1 MPVKTVNE
9 RIYPQIWPNLEDW
22 PIYKIHQRRA
32 EFVEEIE
39 AFTNQRL
46 LEKHGDRIG
55 DLLART
61 IYMER
66 IRVKEEPWKVDPPNE
81 RQFWRRLY
89 NKLASAPVG
98 EEHAEEAMAIYEEIL
113 QIIVHR
119 YAEEIVATFKKG
131 TFEFARKFLTV
142 FFNRLLN
149 TAAARNLK
157 RLYSKEHKLSDKL
170 ICVGEL
176 EKIRSLIQKGT
187 VVIVPTHF
195 SNLDSILIG
204 YAIDQILGLPAFSY
218 GAGLNL
224 YNTGYTAYFMNRLGA
239 YRVDRRKKNP
249 VYLETLKSMSNLA
262 LQHNVHSIFFPGGT
276 RSRSGELETRLKLGL
291 LGTAVEAQRHL
302 YQKGENRKIFIVP
315 LILGYHVVLE
325 AKFLIEQ
332 HLIRT
337 GRERYFRQGDQSYSF
352 RRWVSFLWNFFS
364 ESSEVVLSFGK
375 PLDVLGNFVDAEGQ
389 SYDRQGRPVDVRDYF
404 VGEHG
409 LEAHLQRENEYTK
422 ILSER
427 IVERF
432 HKDNVVLDS
441 HIVAF
446 VAFRLLMHMHP
457 RLDLY
462 QLLRLPEDEIEF
474 PVYQL
479 VYGVAQVQRRLLE
492 LEQAGKVK
500 VAEVCIGDPEKV
512 LRQGLRKLGVYHVRK
527 PLIVNKEGVL
537 MSQDFS
543 LLYYYH
549 NRLLHYGLEEYIQWL
564 SEPVQ
569 ADPALEHV
577 S

>member
-9 RIYPQIWPNLEDW
+9 EIYPHIWPNIEDW
-22 PIYKIHQRRA
+22 PICQIHQRRA

-46 LEKHGDRIG
+46 LEKHGNRIG

-89 NKLASAPVG
+89 RKLASAPVG

-131 TFEFARKFLTV
+131 TFEFARRFLTV

-157 RLYSKEHKLSDKL
+157 RLYSKEHRLSDKL

-176 EKIRSLIQKGT
+176 EKIRSLVRKGT

-224 YNTGYTAYFMNRLGA
+224 YNAGYAAYFMNRLGA

-276 RSRSGELETRLKLGL
+276 RSRSGELEKKLKLGL

-302 YQKGENRKIFIVP
+302 YQKGEDRKIFIVP

-337 GRERYFRQGDQSYSF
+337 GRERYFRPGDQSYSF

-375 PLDVLGNFVDAEGQ
+375 PLDVLGNFVDADGQ
-389 SYDRQGRPVDVRDYF
+389 SYDRQGRPVEVREYF
-404 VGEHG
+404 LGAHG

-422 ILSER
+422 ILAER

-462 QLLRLPEDEIEF
+462 QLLRLPEDEVEF
-474 PVYQL
+474 PVYQ
-479 VYGVAQVQRRLLE
+479 VVHGVAQVQRRLLE

-500 VAEVCIGDPEKV
+500 VADVCVGDPEKV
-512 LRQGLRKLGVYHVRK
+512 MRRGLRKLGVYHVRK
-527 PLIVNKEGVL
+527 PLIINREGVL
-537 MSQDFS
+537 VSQDFS

-549 NRLLHYGLEEYIQWL
+549 NRLLHYGLEEDLKWL
-564 SEPVQ
+564 KEPVQ
-569 ADPALEHV
+569 ADAALEHA

>member
-9 RIYPQIWPNLEDW
+9 RIYPQIWPDIEAW
-22 PIYKIHQRRA
+22 PIHQVHQRRA
-32 EFVEEIE
+32 EFVSEIE
-39 AFTNQRL
+39 AFTTQRL
-46 LEKHGDRIG
+46 LDKHGHRLG
-55 DLLART
+55 DILART

-81 RQFWRRLY
+81 RQFWRKLY
-89 NKLASAPVG
+89 KRLASAPVG
-98 EEHAEEAMAIYEEIL
+98 EEHLDEAMAIYEEIMEL
-113 QIIVHR
+113 IVHR

-157 RLYSKEHKLSDKL
+157 RLYSRKHKLSDKL

-176 EKIRSLIQKGT
+176 EKLRSLVQRGT

-204 YAIDQILGLPAFSY
+204 YALDQILGLPAFSY

-224 YNTGYTAYFMNRLGA
+224 YNSGYAAYFMNRLGA

-276 RSRSGELETRLKLGL
+276 RSRSGELERKLKLGL

-302 YQKGENRKIFIVP
+302 YQQGKDRKIFVVP

-332 HLIRT
+332 HLMRT
-337 GRERYFRQGDQSYSF
+337 GRERYFRTGDQSYSF
-352 RRWVSFLWNFFS
+352 RRWVSFLWNFFA

-375 PLDVLGNFVDAEGQ
+375 PLDVLGNFVDEQGQ
-389 SYDRQGRPVDVRDYF
+389 SYDRQGRLVDVAEYF
-404 VGEHG
+404 MGAKG
-409 LEAHLQRENEYTK
+409 IDAHLQREHEYTK
-422 ILSER
+422 VLAER

-441 HIVAF
+441 HLVAF
-446 VAFRLLMHMHP
+446 AAFRLLLHLHP

-462 QLLRLPEDEIEF
+462 QLLRLPEDEVEL
-474 PVYQL
+474 PVYQVVHAITQL
-479 VYGVAQVQRRLLE
+479 QQRLLE
-492 LEQAGKVK
+492 LEAQGKVK
-500 VAEVCIGDPEKV
+500 VAESCVGDPEKV
-512 LRQGLRKLGVYHVRK
+512 LRRGIKKLGVYHVHK
-527 PLIVNKEGVL
+527 PLVFNREGALV
-537 MSQDFS
+537 SQDFS
-543 LLYYYH
+543 LLYFYH
-549 NRLLHYGLEEYIQWL
+549 NRLLHYGLEEDIQWL
-564 SEPVQ
+564 VEPQQQSPVIQ
-569 ADPALEHV
+569 HA
-577 S
+577 

>member
-1 MPVKTVNE
+1 MPVSTVNE
-9 RIYPQIWPNLEDW
+9 KIYPQIWPEIMDW
-22 PIYKIHQRRA
+22 PIYQIHQRRS
-32 EFVEEIE
+32 EFVQEIE
-39 AFTNQRL
+39 SFTRRRL
-46 LEKHGDRIG
+46 FEKHGARLG

-89 NKLASAPVG
+89 KKLASAPVD
-98 EEHAEEAMAIYEEIL
+98 EAQQEEAMAVYAEIL
-113 QIIVHR
+113 ELIVHR
-119 YAEEIVATFKKG
+119 YAEEIVATFKPA
-131 TFEFARKFLTV
+131 TFQFARKFLTV

-157 RLYSKEHKLSDKL
+157 RLYSREHRLSDRL

-176 EKIRSLIQKGT
+176 EKIRSLVQKGT

-204 YAIDQILGLPAFSY
+204 YALDQILGLPAFSY

-224 YNTGYTAYFMNRLGA
+224 YNAGYAAYFMNRLGA

-276 RSRSGELETRLKLGL
+276 RSRSGELENRLKLGL

-302 YQKGENRKIFIVP
+302 LQQGVRRKIFIVP
-315 LILGYHVVLE
+315 LVLGYHVVLE

-337 GRERYFRQGDQSYSF
+337 GRERYFRQSDQSYSF
-352 RRWVSFLWNFFS
+352 RRWGSFLWNFFS
-364 ESSEVVLSFGK
+364 QSSEVVLSFGK
-375 PLDVLGNFVDAEGQ
+375 PMDVLGNFVDAAGH
-389 SYDRQGRPVDVRDYF
+389 SYDRQGRRIEVEDYF
-404 VGEHG
+404 VGEQG
-409 LEAHLQRENEYTK
+409 LEAHLQREHEYTK
-422 ILSER
+422 LLAER
-427 IVERF
+427 VVERF

-446 VAFRLLMHMHP
+446 AAFRLLMHMHP

-462 QLLRLPEDEIEF
+462 RLLRLPEDEIEF
-474 PVYQL
+474 PMYQL
-479 VYGVAQVQRRLLE
+479 VHAVAQIQQRLLE
-492 LEQAGKVK
+492 LEREGKVK
-500 VAEVCIGDPEKV
+500 IAENCVGDPEKV
-512 LRQGLRKLGVYHVRK
+512 LRRGLRKLGVYHVRK
-527 PLIVNKEGVL
+527 PLIINREGVL

-549 NRLLHYGLEEYIQWL
+549 NRLLHYGLENDIQWQVEPPRIGARP
-564 SEPVQ
+564 EPV
-569 ADPALEHV
+569 